1 MKAEYFTV
9 CPCQSTISMVL
20 QIASRVLVAQD
31 TLCNVVDTSSNAT
44 AAAPSQCACFA
55 RLLVAGEDRR
65 TLGAEELAGDVEGLA
80 AHNDNLLSV
89 EQLLSDGAGKAT
101 EEVPLAVDDLIHKS
115 ARGSRVILLVG
126 RKQHGQ
132 RETATANFG
141 DRISCDRKVRT
152 MTGSKVDMVS
162 IPGVV
167 LEVSCRG
174 RSRDVEGQ
182 KPGGQLRAKRAT
194 WSKRRLSPSS
204 SHEHHIVGV

>member
-1 MKAEYFTV
+1 
-9 CPCQSTISMVL
+9 
-20 QIASRVLVAQD
+20 
-31 TLCNVVDTSSNAT
+31 
-44 AAAPSQCACFA
+44 
-55 RLLVAGEDRR
+55 
-65 TLGAEELAGDVEGLA
+65 
-80 AHNDNLLSV
+80 
-89 EQLLSDGAGKAT
+89 
-101 EEVPLAVDDLIHKS
+101 VPLAVDDLIHKS
-115 ARGSRVILLVG
+115 ARGSQVILLVG